1 LVWHRGLGL
10 FLSSCAAVYLQAA
23 RRCSLQIRDEKKLI
37 SRTQARMDDA
47 ELFDVFSIENDT
59 EAPAPA
65 TATVASHLKE
75 KTKKK
80 KSKTDNKHKA
90 KQIIKKEEHTNKQP
104 PSPRGKRSHVE
115 VIEISSDENVAGVA
129 APDDSPRP
137 AKKPRKAEAHP
148 VVVDSFETE
157 SDQIVRAAEGLQ
169 GVPVTDE
176 NIVIKKKV
184 SKLLTGRF

>member
-1 LVWHRGLGL
+1 
-10 FLSSCAAVYLQAA
+10 
-23 RRCSLQIRDEKKLI
+23 
-37 SRTQARMDDA
+37 MDDA
-47 ELFDVFSIENDT
+47 ELFDVFSIDNDID
-59 EAPAPA
+59 APAPA
-65 TATVASHLKE
+65 TATVAAHLKD

-80 KSKTDNKHKA
+80 KSKADNKNK
-90 KQIIKKEEHTNKQP
+90 KQSIKTGDGQANEQTT
-104 PSPRGKRSHVE
+104 SPKGKRSHFE
-115 VIEISSDENVAGVA
+115 VIEISSDDNETGRI
-129 APDDSPRP
+129 APEDSPRP
-137 AKKPRKAEAHP
+137 TKKARKVEANP